1 MSDVDRFL
9 ISAKFLEYEQK
20 NKNSEKA
27 VHLISTDKSV
37 VRFQFTEFVVR
48 CALKKFYKAEL
59 AKTIGESVK
68 LVLQD
73 FLYQFYSK
81 ETESIWG
88 SLDWRKD

>member
-27 VHLISTDKSV
+27 VNFISTDKSV

-48 CALKKFYKAEL
+48 CA
-59 AKTIGESVK
+59 
-68 LVLQD
+68 
-73 FLYQFYSK
+73 
-81 ETESIWG
+81 
-88 SLDWRKD
+88 